1 MNKYVIELQPNCKI
15 VQQICESDGRLSIH
29 SKWVDYLKKL
39 DSDYINEH
47 FGDLQN
53 KAYQKGL
60 EEGNDIGYK
69 DGVNDGWN
77 EAWEAAK
84 KVVLNPDENGLD
96 IQELNKIFNCATIQQ
111 VFRKYTVS
119 EVITKLKAC
128 EEEQKVDNDKFKF
141 GDEIIDVDGVR
152 GCVVSKNNE
161 EYDTMYALFDG
172 CRVPQYVT
180 KSYYR
185 KTGRHFGIDKILEE
199 IKE

>member
-1 MNKYVIELQPNCKI
+1 MSKYVIELQPNCKV
-15 VQQICESDGRLSIH
+15 VQQICESDGQLSIH
-29 SKWVDYLKKL
+29 SKWVDFLKKL

-47 FGDLQN
+47 FGNLQDT
-53 KAYQKGL
+53 AYQKGL

-69 DGVNDGWN
+69 DGVNDGRN

-128 EEEQKVDNDKFKF
+128 EEEQKVDNDKFEF

-161 EYDTMYALFDG
+161 GYDTMYALFDG

-199 IKE
+199 IKK